1 MSNSHSSS
9 DTQVNDLAL
18 NSDYDSD
25 TDSSQSLLAHGT
37 DYEQQSLYNGTDIV
51 PHPEPSADRARRKSF
66 IQEDEDP
73 LQIDIPVNRR
83 REMAGWSDLPFK
95 SQLAIL
101 TVARLAEPLVQT
113 SLRVSLLIYH

>member
-1 MSNSHSSS
+1 MSSS
-9 DTQVNDLAL
+9 RSSTPNDNAIV
-18 NSDYDSD
+18 SDYESD

-37 DYEQQSLYNGTDIV
+37 DYEQQSLYHGTTTN
-51 PHPEPSADRARRKSF
+51 PRPEPAVDRERRKSF

-73 LQIDIPVNRR
+73 LQIDPGLKKKKEYV
-83 REMAGWSDLPFK
+83 GWRSLPNK

-113 SLRVSLLIYH
+113 SLRVSSIFIVLS